1 MRIPRI
7 YHPAPLAVAQTIE
20 LTAEAANHVARVLRM
35 PVAAKLILFNGDGQQ
50 YAGTISVIGKRNVQ
64 VKVHAA
70 EHKSLES
77 PLTIHLAQAVARA
90 EKMDWILQKATEL
103 GVSSITPL
111 ITERSGVKL
120 DAERWQK
127 RQHHWE
133 AVIVSACEQCG
144 RNRLPSVIQPQEFTT
159 FIMQSHTGTK
169 LILAPD
175 AATPL
180 PSAVSEQTV
189 TILIG
194 PEGGFSEHE
203 LQQAQ
208 QAGFSATQCGPRILR
223 TETAAI
229 ATIAILQTIFG
240 DGAAS

>member
-7 YHPAPLAVAQTIE
+7 YHPAPLAVAQTVE

-35 PVAAKLILFNGDGQQ
+35 PVAAELLLFNGDGQQ
-50 YAGTISVIGKRNVQ
+50 YASTITAISKRNVQ
-64 VKVHAA
+64 VKIHAA
-70 EHKSLES
+70 EYKPVAS
-77 PLTIHLAQAVARA
+77 PLQIHLAQAVARA

-127 RQHHWE
+127 RQQHWE
-133 AVIVSACEQCG
+133 AVIISACEQCG
-144 RNRLPSVIQPQEFTT
+144 RNQLPSVTQPQEFTA
-159 FIMQSHTGTK
+159 FVAQPRSGTK
-169 LILAPD
+169 LILAPE
-175 AATPL
+175 ATTPL
-180 PSAVSEQTV
+180 PSAVIEQAV
-189 TILIG
+189 TIVIG
-194 PEGGFSEHE
+194 PEGGFSDLE
-203 LQQAQ
+203 LTQAQ
-208 QAGFSATQCGPRILR
+208 QAGFSATQFGPRILR

-229 ATIAILQTIFG
+229 AAVAVLQMIFG

>member
-7 YHPAPLAVAQTIE
+7 YHPTPLAAEQIVE
-20 LTAEAANHVARVLRM
+20 LTTEAANHVARVLRM
-35 PVAAKLILFNGDGQQ
+35 PMAAELILFNGDGHQ
-50 YAGTISVIGKRNVQ
+50 YAATITAIGKRNVQ
-64 VKVHAA
+64 VKIHTA
-70 EHKSLES
+70 EYKSVES
-77 PLTIHLAQAVARA
+77 PLQIHLAQAVARA

-111 ITERSGVKL
+111 ITERCGVKL

-127 RQHHWE
+127 RQQHWE

-144 RNRLPSVIQPQEFTT
+144 RNQLPSVSQPQEFTA
-159 FIMQSHTGTK
+159 FVDQPRVGTK
-169 LILAPD
+169 LILAPE

-180 PSAVSEQTV
+180 PSTVSEQTI

-194 PEGGFSEHE
+194 PEGGFSDHE
-203 LQQAQ
+203 LKQAQ
-208 QAGFSATQCGPRILR
+208 QAGFNATLFGPRVLR

-229 ATIAILQTIFG
+229 AAIAALQTIFG